1 MSGLDKIFKRKEHIA
16 NVLPAA
22 KEDRRLLANVPDG
35 QGQRSNA
42 DRRGQEHPGPAG
54 GGFVE
59 RILKKR
65 AGTRYRTGSR
75 VRVFCR
81 LADGTKKEI
90 QAESVD
96 ISATGLM
103 LRLPDQA
110 AGKLLQEAAGELRL
124 KFRIAAGVMPEG
136 YEMRVKLSAK
146 VARMFQ
152 DSDGRFFC
160 GLVFDQDLNK
170 YAAAHKNRN
179 ALAVSSLLLF
189 FIVGF
194 ILLMRAES
202 VIYFKFNKVLYLY
215 SIITALFLLSR
226 YLFGAFYRPV
236 PINPDFTPGVSIII
250 PCFNEEEWIQRTI
263 VSCVDQ
269 DYPAD
274 KLEVIVVD
282 DCSNDQSAAK
292 IREIIER
299 LRREGARYNT
309 GRRVKYF
316 VQPQN
321 LGKRHALARGT
332 RAAKHELVVFVD
344 SDSFLDPYAVRN
356 LVMPFQDPKIGG
368 VSGRTDVANTY
379 TNVLTKMQA
388 VRYYIAFRMMKAAE
402 SLFDAVTCLS
412 GPLACYRKEIVI
424 EHMDQWLNQKFL
436 GRRATFGDDRSMTN
450 FVLNKHRT
458 SYQDTAV
465 CSTVV
470 PNRYKVF
477 LRQQMRWKRSW
488 LRESIV
494 AGRFMWRKEPF
505 AALLFYIGLLVP
517 VAAPV
522 VVFYNMLY
530 VPLAH
535 RVFPTTFLVGML
547 MMALLMSVVQLF
559 LKKSSTWL
567 FGMVF
572 CIFYEAVLLWQ
583 MPVAWFTFW
592 KSTWGTRMTPE
603 DIACQQQKER
613 RLGRGKKAAAKQEKG
628 GGEDREEQ
636 AIPA

>member
-1 MSGLDKIFKRKEHIA
+1 MSSLYRIFKRKKYID
-16 NVLPAA
+16 NVWPAA
-22 KEDRRLLANVPDG
+22 KKDRRLLANVPDG
-35 QGQRSNA
+35 QGQRSNV
-42 DRRGQEHPGPAG
+42 DRRGQEPRDLSDSNFA
-54 GGFVE
+54 E
-59 RILKKR
+59 RILKNR
-65 AGTRYRTGSR
+65 AGNRYRAGSQ
-75 VRVFCR
+75 VRIFCR
-81 LADGTKKEI
+81 LAEGGKKEI

-96 ISATGLM
+96 ISATGLL

-110 AGKLLQEAAGELRL
+110 TGELLQKAGELLL
-124 KFRIAAGVMPEG
+124 KFRIAAGSMPEG
-136 YEMRVKLSAK
+136 YEMRVKLA
-146 VARMFQ
+146 ARVVRLFQ
-152 DSDGRFFC
+152 DGEDGFFC
-160 GLVFDQDLNK
+160 GLAFAQDLNK
-170 YAAAHKNRN
+170 YAAEHKNRN
-179 ALAVSSLLLF
+179 VLAVASLLLF
-189 FIVGF
+189 FIAGF

-226 YLFGAFYRPV
+226 YFFGAFYRPA
-236 PINPDFTPGVSIII
+236 PIDHGFTPGVSIII
-250 PCFNEEEWIQRTI
+250 PCFNEEDWIQRTV
-263 VSCVDQ
+263 VSCVNQ
-269 DYPAD
+269 DYPTD

-282 DCSNDQSAAK
+282 DCSNDRSAAK
-292 IREIIER
+292 IKDIIEQ
-299 LRREGARYNT
+299 LHREGAYCNT
-309 GRRVKYF
+309 GQRVKYF

-402 SLFDAVTCLS
+402 SVFDAVTCLS
-412 GPLACYRKEIVI
+412 GPLACYRKKIVI
-424 EHMDQWLNQKFL
+424 ENMDQWLNQKFL

-458 SYQDTAV
+458 GYQDTAV

-517 VAAPV
+517 VAAPA

-530 VPLAH
+530 VPLVH

-559 LKKSSTWL
+559 LKKSSIWL

-603 DIACQQQKER
+603 DIAYQQQKER
-613 RLGRGKKAAAKQEKG
+613 RSGRGKKAAVPKQGKG

-636 AIPA
+636 AMSA